1 MGRGPEEARLHR
13 LAEQLRLGDTVRWL
27 GDISQADLAAEY
39 NRADLFC
46 LPSVQEGFGIVFLE
60 AMAAGKPI
68 IAARA
73 SAVPEVVTQGL
84 LVDPDNEEAL
94 SAAIERLY
102 RDADLRRRLADQGLS
117 RVEQFDA
124 PRVAA
129 RFAEV
134 VRRAISSLPG
144 RRPDD

>member
-1 MGRGPEEARLHR
+1 
-13 LAEQLRLGDTVRWL
+13 LAEQLRIGDTVRWL

-39 NRADLFC
+39 AGADLFC

-68 IAARA
+68 VAARA

-84 LVDPDNEEAL
+84 LVDPDNEQAL
-94 SAAIERLY
+94 AAGIERLY
-102 RDADLRRRLADQGLS
+102 RDADLRRQLGGQGLA
-117 RVEQFDA
+117 RVKQFDA

-129 RFAEV
+129 RFVEE
-134 VRRAISSLPG
+134 VRRAIFQSRNDPET
-144 RRPDD
+144 PF